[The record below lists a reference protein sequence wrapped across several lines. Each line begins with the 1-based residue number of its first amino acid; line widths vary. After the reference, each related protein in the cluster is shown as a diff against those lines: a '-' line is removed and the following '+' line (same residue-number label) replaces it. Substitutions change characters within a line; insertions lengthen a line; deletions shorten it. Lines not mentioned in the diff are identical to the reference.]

1 MPPEMP
7 LGFGDQNM
15 VDRRNFNDIMTGIFK
30 IVEHRNRKQEK
41 KDIGIGIDLRI
52 GDQEILCRVTNI
64 CESYEELAV
73 EVKAIQNDLEL
84 ILKKAK
90 GFFGST
96 VLEEALEVTSEMSP
110 EEIWSILS
118 QIDSEDLFTE
128 HFNSLDETKRKEL
141 AEYVLTKCN
150 IFTGKG
156 SFFSRCYNSS
166 SGFID

>member
-1 MPPEMP
+1 MP
-7 LGFGDQNM
+7 LGFADQKM
-15 VDRRNFNDIMTGIFK
+15 VDRRSFTDIMTGIFK

-52 GDQEILCRVTNI
+52 GDQEILCRVTKT
-64 CESYEELAV
+64 CESYEELTV
-73 EVKAIQNDLEL
+73 EVNAIQNDLEL

-96 VLEEALEVTSEMSP
+96 LLEEALEVTSEMSP

-118 QIDSEDLFTE
+118 QIDSENLFTE
-128 HFNSLDETKRKEL
+128 HFNGLDETKRKEL